1 MNHHRRRTGLLLVLP
16 ALAAVVLLFGG
27 GLGYGLAQSLGLAGF
42 TDAPPGLAAYRQVT
56 EGPAFVDGLLLS
68 LWISTVATVL
78 AVVIGVAA
86 ALALRRT
93 AGGRRTATFL
103 AQLGL
108 PVPHLIGAVAIGLLL
123 ADSGLLAR
131 TAHAMGVPL
140 PALVADPYAI
150 GVIVEYV
157 WKEAPFVLIVVLAA
171 LGGPVGEHEQVAAT
185 LGASPRQV
193 LRRVTLPLLAPS
205 ILAVA
210 VLIFAFTLG
219 AYEVPALLGRAYPQP
234 LPVLAYQRFTAAE
247 LSGRAEGVAVA
258 LLIAAVAVA
267 AAGAYTWA
275 SRRAVGDVTGAKR

>member
-1 MNHHRRRTGLLLVLP
+1 MNHRRTGLLLILP

-27 GLGYGLAQSLGLAGF
+27 GLGYGLAQSLGLAGI
-42 TDAPPGLAAYRQVT
+42 TDTPPGLTVYQRVT
-56 EGPAFVDGLLLS
+56 DGPAFTDGLLLS
-68 LWISTVATVL
+68 LWISTAATAL
-78 AVVIGVAA
+78 AVAVGVAA
-86 ALALRRT
+86 ALVVRRT

-131 TAHAMGVPL
+131 VAHAVGVSI
-140 PALVADPYAI
+140 PALVADPHAVA
-150 GVIVEYV
+150 VIVEYV
-157 WKEAPFVLIVVLAA
+157 WKEAPFVLVVVLAA
-171 LGGPVGEHEQVAAT
+171 LGGPVGEYERVAAT
-185 LGASPRQV
+185 LGARPRQV
-193 LRRVTLPLLAPS
+193 LRHVTLPLLAPP

-247 LSGRAEGVAVA
+247 LSGRAEGVAIA

-275 SRRAVGDVTGAKR
+275 SRRAAGRVAGANR

>member
-1 MNHHRRRTGLLLVLP
+1 MNHRRTGLLLVLP

-27 GLGYGLAQSLGLAGF
+27 GLAYGLAQSLGLAGF
-42 TDAPPGLAAYRQVT
+42 TDTPPGLAAYRQVT
-56 EGPAFVDGLLLS
+56 EGPALTDGLLLS
-68 LWISTVATVL
+68 LWISTAATAL

-93 AGGRRTATFL
+93 SGGRRTATFL

-131 TAHAMGVPL
+131 TAHAVGVSL
-140 PALVADPYAI
+140 PALVADPHAV

-171 LGGPVGEHEQVAAT
+171 LGGPVGEHERVAAT
-185 LGASPRQV
+185 LGARPRQV
-193 LRRVTLPLLAPS
+193 LRHVTLPLLAPS

-247 LSGRAEGVAVA
+247 LSGRAEGVAIA
-258 LLIAAVAVA
+258 LLITTIAVA
-267 AAGAYTWA
+267 AAVAYTWA
-275 SRRAVGDVTGAKR
+275 SRRAAGRVTGTDR